1 MRANE
6 NQCEEAKNMCNA
18 LRELFA
24 DELAEARSEGHVQG
38 IEENQTMI
46 VRNMLNR
53 GMSDEDIM
61 AIAECDIEFIEKI
74 RA

>member
-1 MRANE
+1 
-6 NQCEEAKNMCNA
+6 MCSA

-24 DELAEARSEGHVQG
+24 DELEEARNEGIAWGHVQG
-38 IEENQTMI
+38 VEEKQTLI

-53 GMSDEDIM
+53 CMSDEDIM

>member
-1 MRANE
+1 MRANK

-24 DELAEARSEGHVQG
+24 DELEEARNEG
-38 IEENQTMI
+38 IEEKQTII
-46 VRNMLNR
+46 VRNMLNC
-53 GMSDEDIM
+53 GMSDGDIM

>member
-1 MRANE
+1 
-6 NQCEEAKNMCNA
+6 MCSA

-24 DELAEARSEGHVQG
+24 DELEEARNEG
-38 IEENQTMI
+38 IEENQIMI

-61 AIAECDIEFIEKI
+61 AIAECNIEFIEKI

>member
-1 MRANE
+1 MRADE

-24 DELAEARSEGHVQG
+24 DELEEARNEG
-38 IEENQTMI
+38 IEEKQTII

-61 AIAECDIEFIEKI
+61 AIAECNIEFIEKI

>member
-1 MRANE
+1 MRADE

-24 DELAEARSEGHVQG
+24 DELEEARNEG
-38 IEENQTMI
+38 IEEKQTII

>member
-24 DELAEARSEGHVQG
+24 DELEEARNEG
-38 IEENQTMI
+38 IEENQTII
-46 VRNMLNR
+46 VRNMLKR

-61 AIAECDIEFIEKI
+61 AIAECNIEFIEKI